1 MFKLDSNGG
10 LIFKAEDL
18 REVYEPIVAE
28 FGFEYDEF
36 LDRRKKGLVWSKCY
50 ESDYLSPDLWP
61 LMIIRETGA
70 DICPSSREASYF
82 STSLWWGDS
91 WGEGLTLGVNPN
103 EFEDDDSGDEIELFV
118 KYARYAQKKVNDVL
132 EKCRQKLVA
141 RLSEIEAKLAAEA
154 AEE

>member
-10 LIFKAEDL
+10 LIFGAEDL
-18 REVYEPIVAE
+18 REVYEPIVTE
-28 FGFEYDEF
+28 FGFIYDES

-82 STSLWWGDS
+82 STSLWWGDCS
-91 WGEGLTLGVNPN
+91 GNGLTLGVNPN
-103 EFEDDDSGDEIELFV
+103 EFEYDDSGDEIDLFV
-118 KYARYAQKKVNDVL
+118 EYARYAQKEVNDVL
-132 EKCRQKLVA
+132 EKCRQKLA
-141 RLSEIEAKLAAEA
+141 TKLCEIEAKLIAEA
-154 AEE
+154 VEE